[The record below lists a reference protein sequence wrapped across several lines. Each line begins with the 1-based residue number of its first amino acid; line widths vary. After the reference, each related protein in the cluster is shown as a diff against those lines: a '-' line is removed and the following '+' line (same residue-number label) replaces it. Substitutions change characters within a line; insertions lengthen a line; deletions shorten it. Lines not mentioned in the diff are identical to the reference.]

1 MNSQIENIKITHT
14 KMCNAIT
21 RIKNKLKK
29 NHIFQT
35 NKSLIDPKEFTYELH
50 ITNDD
55 TRISWCHTTCYLF
68 NDIFNNGYRPIKI
81 DSNYKLSDFMKDLT
95 TLEKTLDN
103 IINKGYF
110 GKYTIF
116 DDDINIF
123 ANIRIARIYTRVLMQ
138 SINEYLKDDSM
149 SEEDE

>member
-1 MNSQIENIKITHT
+1 M
-14 KMCNAIT
+14 
-21 RIKNKLKK
+21 
-29 NHIFQT
+29 
-35 NKSLIDPKEFTYELH
+35 
-50 ITNDD
+50 
-55 TRISWCHTTCYLF
+55 F

>member
-1 MNSQIENIKITHT
+1 MNSQIENIKITHM

-21 RIKNKLKK
+21 LIKNKLKK

-35 NKSLIDPKEFTYELH
+35 NKSLVGPKEFTYDLY

-55 TRISWCHTTCYLF
+55 TNLSWYHTTCYLF
-68 NDIFNNGYRPIKI
+68 NDIFNNGHTLINI
-81 DSNYKLSDFMKDLT
+81 SNNYTLEDFISDLT
-95 TLEKTLDN
+95 ELEKTLDK
-103 IINKGYF
+103 IINRGYF

-138 SINEYLKDDSM
+138 SINEYLKDDNM

>member
-1 MNSQIENIKITHT
+1 MNNQIENIKITHM

-35 NKSLIDPKEFTYELH
+35 NKSLVGPKEFTYELH

-55 TRISWCHTTCYLF
+55 THISWRHTTCYLF
-68 NDIFNNGYRPIKI
+68 NNIFNNGHTPIDI
-81 DSNYKLSDFMKDLT
+81 SSNYTLENFIFDLT
-95 TLEKTLDN
+95 KLEKTLDK
-103 IINKGYF
+103 IINRGYF

-123 ANIRIARIYTRVLMQ
+123 ANIRIARIYTRVLIQ
-138 SINEYLKDDSM
+138 SINEYLKDDSV

>member
-1 MNSQIENIKITHT
+1 MNSQIENIKITHM
-14 KMCNAIT
+14 KMCNSIT
-21 RIKNKLKK
+21 LIKNKLKK

-35 NKSLIDPKEFTYELH
+35 NKSLVGPKEFTYDLY

-55 TRISWCHTTCYLF
+55 TNLSWHHTTCYLF
-68 NDIFNNGYRPIKI
+68 NDIFNNGHTPINI
-81 DSNYKLSDFMKDLT
+81 GNNYTLEDFISDLT
-95 TLEKTLDN
+95 ELEKTLDK
-103 IINKGYF
+103 IINRGYF

-138 SINEYLKDDSM
+138 SINEYLKGDSM

>member
-1 MNSQIENIKITHT
+1 MNSQIENIKITHM

-21 RIKNKLKK
+21 LIKNKLKK
-29 NHIFQT
+29 NHILQT
-35 NKSLIDPKEFTYELH
+35 NKSLVGPKEFTYDLY

-55 TRISWCHTTCYLF
+55 TNLSWCHTTCYLF
-68 NDIFNNGYRPIKI
+68 NDIFNNGHTPINI
-81 DSNYKLSDFMKDLT
+81 SNNYTLEDFISDLT
-95 TLEKTLDN
+95 ELEKTLDK
-103 IINKGYF
+103 IINRGYF

-138 SINEYLKDDSM
+138 SINEYLKDDNM

>member
-1 MNSQIENIKITHT
+1 MNNQIENIKITHM

-35 NKSLIDPKEFTYELH
+35 NKSLVGPKEFTYELH

-55 TRISWCHTTCYLF
+55 THISWCHTTCYLF
-68 NDIFNNGYRPIKI
+68 NNIFNNGHTPIDI
-81 DSNYKLSDFMKDLT
+81 SSNYTLENFIFDLT
-95 TLEKTLDN
+95 KLEKTLDK
-103 IINKGYF
+103 IINRGYF

-138 SINEYLKDDSM
+138 SINEYLKDDSV

>member
-35 NKSLIDPKEFTYELH
+35 NKSLIDPKEFIYELH

-55 TRISWCHTTCYLF
+55 THMCHTTCYLF

>member
-1 MNSQIENIKITHT
+1 MNNQIENIKITHM

-35 NKSLIDPKEFTYELH
+35 NKSLVGPKEFTYELH

-55 TRISWCHTTCYLF
+55 THISWRHTTCYLF
-68 NDIFNNGYRPIKI
+68 NNIFNNGHTPIDI
-81 DSNYKLSDFMKDLT
+81 SSNYTLENFIFDLT
-95 TLEKTLDN
+95 KLEKTLDK
-103 IINKGYF
+103 IINRGYF

-138 SINEYLKDDSM
+138 SINEYLKDDSV

>member
-1 MNSQIENIKITHT
+1 MNNQIENIKITHM

-35 NKSLIDPKEFTYELH
+35 NKSLVGPKEFTYELH

-55 TRISWCHTTCYLF
+55 THISWRHTTCYLF
-68 NDIFNNGYRPIKI
+68 NNIFNNGHIPIDI
-81 DSNYKLSDFMKDLT
+81 SSNYTLENFIFDLT
-95 TLEKTLDN
+95 KLEKTLDK
-103 IINKGYF
+103 IINRGYF

-138 SINEYLKDDSM
+138 SINEYLKDDSV

>member
-35 NKSLIDPKEFTYELH
+35 NKSLVGPKEFTYDLH

-55 TRISWCHTTCYLF
+55 TNLSWHHTTCYLF
-68 NDIFNNGYRPIKI
+68 NNIFNNGHTPINI
-81 DSNYKLSDFMKDLT
+81 SNNYTLEDFISDLT
-95 TLEKTLDN
+95 ELEKTLDK
-103 IINKGYF
+103 IINRGYF

-138 SINEYLKDDSM
+138 SINEYLKDDNM

>member
-55 TRISWCHTTCYLF
+55 THISWCHTTCYLF

>member
-1 MNSQIENIKITHT
+1 MNSQIENIKITHM

-35 NKSLIDPKEFTYELH
+35 NKSLVGPKEFTYELH

-55 TRISWCHTTCYLF
+55 THISWRHTTCYLF
-68 NDIFNNGYRPIKI
+68 NNIFNNGHTPIDI
-81 DSNYKLSDFMKDLT
+81 SSNYTLENFIFDLT
-95 TLEKTLDN
+95 KLEKTLDK
-103 IINKGYF
+103 IINRGYF

-138 SINEYLKDDSM
+138 SINEYLKDDSV

>member
-29 NHIFQT
+29 NHTFST
-35 NKSLIDPKEFTYELH
+35 DESLVGTKEFTYELH

-55 TRISWCHTTCYLF
+55 THISWCYTTCYLF
-68 NDIFNNGYRPIKI
+68 NNIFNNKHTLINI
-81 DSNYKLSDFMKDLT
+81 SNSYTLENFIFDLT
-95 TLEKTLDN
+95 KLEKTLDK
-103 IINKGYF
+103 IINRGCF